1 MHRVGR
7 RGDVVDASSI
17 ARRSRTNQKKEA
29 RGMLVRTYLAFA
41 RSSGAFVRAGSGQ
54 GVWCVGSGLSYGVV
68 QRRGICGVRTHLLR
82 DWIEVEVLRNDEGDA
97 GAHDCE
103 GIATRRRA
111 RRRASHRDAADGS
124 LVRLVKHAS
133 VAGARDAR
141 TSPKISL
148 FY

>member
-1 MHRVGR
+1 MYR
-7 RGDVVDASSI
+7 RG
-17 ARRSRTNQKKEA
+17 RKKWREGGGTRTRWRYGVE
-29 RGMLVRTYLAFA
+29 VRTYLAFA

-68 QRRGICGVRTHLLR
+68 RSAGKRRERRGICVSKRKEVGVRTHLLR

-111 RRRASHRDAADGS
+111 RPDGS